1 MAIFGR
7 NTARQR
13 LRRAAEQSLQS
24 PAFSSPVD
32 CTAWVTGG

>member
-13 LRRAAEQSLQS
+13 LRRAAQESLKI
-24 PAFSSPVD
+24 PAFS
-32 CTAWVTGG
+32 A